1 MISWLFVL
9 FCFVPFSFSIF
20 RIFDCSINL
29 KHAFKWWW
37 ILLELRCFFIKT
49 LTHYKTD
56 LKHAVTMPSLQG
68 QCVTWIHF
76 YWTTLKRFE
85 LHSLKKVLFHVAK
98 TWYYLECVLK
108 GALSTL
114 RSETIFGN
122 WKPFKMMKNAFYFTS
137 KVVFVLKI
145 FKFLFDFL
153 VMYWNGLINK
163 TRLIWNFMT
172 SQPRW
177 QAIVIHILPNIL
189 RVKGNQAM
197 IFGQLIEC
205 NMRQTFLAK

>member
-37 ILLELRCFFIKT
+37 ILLELRCFFVKT

-137 KVVFVLKI
+137 KVFSVLKI
-145 FKFLFDFL
+145 FTFFSWLFGHAAKRLD
-153 VMYWNGLINK
+153 K
-163 TRLIWNFMT
+163 KDRLISIFMT
-172 SQPRW
+172 SQP
-177 QAIVIHILPNIL
+177 
-189 RVKGNQAM
+189 G
-197 IFGQLIEC
+197 
-205 NMRQTFLAK
+205 

>member
-1 MISWLFVL
+1 MLLILSLIAFETVNRKKEEKLDFVTFCFVL
-9 FCFVPFSFSIF
+9 FCSFFIFSFLNFFVNWKI
-20 RIFDCSINL
+20 DCSINL

-37 ILLELRCFFIKT
+37 ILLELRCFFVKT

-108 GALSTL
+108 GALSGL
-114 RSETIFGN
+114 RQFLATESPLKW
-122 WKPFKMMKNAFYFTS
+122 WKMLFISPQKFFPFSRYLRF
-137 KVVFVLKI
+137 
-145 FKFLFDFL
+145 FLDFL
-153 VMYWNGLINK
+153 VMQQNGLIRK
-163 TRLIWNFMT
+163 I
-172 SQPRW
+172 
-177 QAIVIHILPNIL
+177 
-189 RVKGNQAM
+189 G
-197 IFGQLIEC
+197 
-205 NMRQTFLAK
+205 